1 MPPWLPVA
9 VRVTVEIL
17 PELDDLVKVYF
28 RIGFSN
34 NEILSPLAHNNH
46 IVLSIRTWFL
56 LLFRRNHTSPCGYI
70 QYIGR
75 EWVVCVCMQVCVCV
89 NTKRYRQGNTILPNS
104 HGALSDREETE
115 VHASVPVM
123 VPFKFAIK
131 LSSIPCVCQHRA
143 YYTLENNSLAS
154 SLYVETKG

>member
-75 EWVVCVCMQVCVCV
+75 DKWVVCVYTAVRVTRVVSPKQYHSNERWWCIARLRRDRSACISPC
-89 NTKRYRQGNTILPNS
+89 
-104 HGALSDREETE
+104 HGALQIRDKVVLNPLRMPTRCILYFRE
-115 VHASVPVM
+115 
-123 VPFKFAIK
+123 
-131 LSSIPCVCQHRA
+131 
-143 YYTLENNSLAS
+143 
-154 SLYVETKG
+154 